1 VFTTLNGQSGTEV
14 MLNDER
20 NVEKERKIKKEER
33 GGTDMRRTPQAV
45 ALQRRPNEV
54 DRMRET

>member
-1 VFTTLNGQSGTEV
+1 MFTTLNGQSGTEV

-45 ALQRRPNEV
+45 ATAAKRGR
-54 DRMRET
+54 